1 MPLDIGSFIVIGIFQ
16 LGAVLFGLPSWS
28 AWRGRDLS
36 WVPLRR
42 RGWGRAFSWF
52 AAGAVPQGIAI
63 LLTLMLFDLP
73 DTTLVMRAG
82 LAATLLAVVTLV
94 VFATLWAP
102 RWALPAWIT
111 ERLDAGDP
119 VVSKYPPVELR
130 HLMTCRQNI
139 PTSWWKPSED
149 QLTLPTTLRISR
161 GRWLWGAVLAGGGAA
176 SIVLLMLADSDTS
189 PADTPRE
196 YVSELMAPYAMPF
209 LAVIGLYFLWG
220 RLRPEDLTLTDDGL
234 RTGNWTLSWDQVL
247 AVAPARTTV
256 QIAVTDDGLEQ
267 VKEATRW
274 YAGNPLGVQRRFTQ
288 HPVITLQ
295 SSLRNR
301 VQSTI
306 LLQHL
311 LRLKTG
317 RLSHPEQPEDL
328 DDFIVE

>member
-1 MPLDIGSFIVIGIFQ
+1 MTFDIGDLLLFSLYQGAAVIIAFP
-16 LGAVLFGLPSWS
+16 AWNR
-28 AWRGRDLS
+28 WRGKHQEWLLTRG
-36 WVPLRR
+36 
-42 RGWGRAFSWF
+42 RGWSGAFFRMIPAVVLQMLSVRLLF
-52 AAGAVPQGIAI
+52 SLAGDPHPVTTTRI
-63 LLTLMLFDLP
+63 LLS
-73 DTTLVMRAG
+73 
-82 LAATLLAVVTLV
+82 ATLLAVVTLV

-149 QLTLPTTLRISR
+149 QLTLPTTLHISR

-176 SIVLLMLADSDTS
+176 SIVLLMLTDSDTS

-196 YVSELMAPYAMPF
+196 YVSELMAPYAMPL
-209 LAVIGLYFLWG
+209 LALIGLYFLWG
-220 RLRPEDLTLTDDGL
+220 RLRPEDLTVTDDGL
-234 RTGNWTLSWDQVL
+234 RTRNWTLGWDQVL
-247 AVAPARTTV
+247 AVAPTRTTV
-256 QIAVTDDGLEQ
+256 QIAVTDDGLEH
-267 VKEATRW
+267 VKETTRW

-328 DDFIVE
+328 DDFIIE